1 MQILHLCTRARVCV
15 VGGIRF
21 TYIIMLSLFLLY
33 LYGRASIGII
43 RIDIIRV
50 YRARGYYIGMVGV
63 RSSFYI
69 IIQSRT
75 EYFTIYYL

>member
-1 MQILHLCTRARVCV
+1 MQILHLYTRARVCV

-33 LYGRASIGII
+33 LYGRASIGNI
-43 RIDIIRV
+43 RIDINRV

-69 IIQSRT
+69 II
-75 EYFTIYYL
+75 